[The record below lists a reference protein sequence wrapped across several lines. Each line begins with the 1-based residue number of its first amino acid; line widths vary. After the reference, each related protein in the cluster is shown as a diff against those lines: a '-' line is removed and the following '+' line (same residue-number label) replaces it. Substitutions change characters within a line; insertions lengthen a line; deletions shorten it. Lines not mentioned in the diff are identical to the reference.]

1 MVLFTRRARV
11 SPLINR
17 SRGDLSGINI
27 QMEGQNFLQKQLE
40 VDYNNHKEVHQI
52 FVCKSEFC
60 SNQQALEKP
69 WGWLNEAVYRLLEA
83 GHIISWQDGFPVII
97 LETFQDFLS

>member
-1 MVLFTRRARV
+1 
-11 SPLINR
+11 
-17 SRGDLSGINI
+17 
-27 QMEGQNFLQKQLE
+27 MEGQNFLQKQLE

-69 WGWLNEAVYRLLEA
+69 WEWLNEAVYRLLEA
-83 GHIISWQDGFPVII
+83 GHIISWQDGLPVVI
-97 LETFQDFLS
+97 LETFQDFPSWHFSSNAESGHHDKDMS